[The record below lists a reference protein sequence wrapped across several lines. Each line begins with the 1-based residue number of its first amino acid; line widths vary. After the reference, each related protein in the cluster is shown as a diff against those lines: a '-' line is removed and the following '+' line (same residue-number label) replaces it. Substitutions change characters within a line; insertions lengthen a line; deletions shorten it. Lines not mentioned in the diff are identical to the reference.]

1 MKQAILRMTALAV
14 CSLGLPCAAVTA
26 QAPPRVPEIDRV
38 RIQEAFRLGAQLGDS
53 IWPNW
58 HLSRWS
64 MILVLPDNQFLIGQ
78 PNAPADYTPVPGDTL
93 LGEPVFYRARQFP
106 TAIQATFPAV
116 NGINTIVIGEPEQT
130 SDKTSTRWVVTVLHE
145 HFHQLTNS
153 RPGYYAGVDSLG
165 LAHGDQ
171 TGMWMLNY
179 SFPYD
184 SAHVQE
190 TFTTMNHALLHTL
203 RAPSGATLAQS
214 LDTYRRARQ
223 AFRES
228 VPAEGARYFAF
239 QLWQEGVARYTEW
252 RLSELAADR
261 YTPSA
266 DFKALPDFVAFADVE
281 KRIRDRIFTDLESIS
296 LARSRREVVYS
307 VGAAMAML
315 LDRVRPEWK
324 VEYFAHP
331 YRLPDE

>member
-1 MKQAILRMTALAV
+1 
-14 CSLGLPCAAVTA
+14 
-26 QAPPRVPEIDRV
+26 
-38 RIQEAFRLGAQLGDS
+38 
-53 IWPNW
+53 
-58 HLSRWS
+58 
-64 MILVLPDNQFLIGQ
+64 
-78 PNAPADYTPVPGDTL
+78 
-93 LGEPVFYRARQFP
+93 
-106 TAIQATFPAV
+106 
-116 NGINTIVIGEPEQT
+116 
-130 SDKTSTRWVVTVLHE
+130 
-145 HFHQLTNS
+145 
-153 RPGYYAGVDSLG
+153 
-165 LAHGDQ
+165 
-171 TGMWMLNY
+171 
-179 SFPYD
+179 
-184 SAHVQE
+184 
-190 TFTTMNHALLHTL
+190 
-203 RAPSGATLAQS
+203 
-214 LDTYRRARQ
+214 
-223 AFRES
+223 

-239 QLWQEGVARYTEW
+239 QLWQEGVARYTEL